1 MIPESDINII
11 CHYAKEYGVT
21 AIFLFGSSLR
31 DPRSAHDIDL
41 GVIGIEP
48 GRFFSFYGELL
59 MKLNK
64 PVDLIDLS
72 KPSKFS
78 ALVIKRGKKIYG

>member
-1 MIPESDINII
+1 MIPESDLKII
-11 CHYAKEYGVT
+11 RHYAREYGVK

-31 DPRSAHDIDL
+31 NTRLAHDIDL

-72 KPSKFS
+72 TPSKFT
-78 ALVIKRGKKIYG
+78 ALIMKRGKKIYG